1 MPWQSAHPSTG
12 AGGCARFAPMQ
23 HVVIIGAGL
32 IGAGLAY
39 RLTQAGAR
47 VTVVEAQGAPATM
60 ASGHSFGWI
69 NASNYLGAAHHHL
82 RVAGMAAHHRLA
94 RDLGTHLWDW
104 QGCLWVED
112 EPALDKMAAE
122 LGALGYAFQDLAQGR
137 VADLVPALANPPPRA
152 LYFAQEGAVDPAA
165 LTCALLAK
173 AEAAGL
179 RWC

>member
-1 MPWQSAHPSTG
+1 
-12 AGGCARFAPMQ
+12 MQ

-47 VTVVEAQGAPATM
+47 VTVVEAGGAPATM

-69 NASNYLGAAHHHL
+69 NASYYLSPAHHHL

-94 RDLGTHLWDW
+94 RDLAADLWEW

-112 EPALDKMAAE
+112 APALEQMAAE
-122 LGALGYAFQDLAQGR
+122 LADFGYAFQDLAQSR
-137 VADLVPALANPPPRA
+137 VAALVPALATPPPRA

-165 LTCALLAK
+165 LTHALLAK
-173 AEAAGL
+173 AEAAGG
-179 RWC
+179 